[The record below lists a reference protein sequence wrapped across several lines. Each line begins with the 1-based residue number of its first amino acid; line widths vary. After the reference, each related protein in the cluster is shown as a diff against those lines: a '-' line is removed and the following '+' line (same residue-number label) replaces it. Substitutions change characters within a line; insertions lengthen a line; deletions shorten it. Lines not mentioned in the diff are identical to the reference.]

1 MEAQLL
7 AVDDDQATTVVIGA
21 WTYSHTGWDIPGAA
35 LAKAAAAAAREHD
48 QERAAQRRTDTNKNP
63 DERGAIGHG

>member
-1 MEAQLL
+1 

-21 WTYSHTGWDIPGAA
+21 WTYSHTGWDTPGDAA

-48 QERAAQRRTDTNKNP
+48 QERVAQRKAHIDKEDRQ
-63 DERGAIGHG
+63 